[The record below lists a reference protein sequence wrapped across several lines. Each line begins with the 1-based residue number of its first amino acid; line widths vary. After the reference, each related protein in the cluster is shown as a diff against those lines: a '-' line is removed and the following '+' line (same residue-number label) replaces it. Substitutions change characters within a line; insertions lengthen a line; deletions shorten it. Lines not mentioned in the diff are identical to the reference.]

1 MNKGTT
7 LLETMVVIAI
17 ISLLSLTGV
26 NTINNFR
33 REASLDNAANQ
44 LVSEIRTARS
54 KSMNGEVF
62 EGEDEINFKIDLDDG
77 STIYR
82 LPEYGISF
90 DSDKY
95 QLVRRCIK
103 NDIDCVG
110 EEPLET
116 VNLDS
121 DHIFTSP
128 GNIFFERITGK
139 SDPPTTT
146 TITIS
151 EKAGT
156 MGRTIS
162 ISEDFKIEIKKI

>member
-1 MNKGTT
+1 MKGTT
-7 LLETMVVIAI
+7 LLETMVVMSI

-33 REASLDNAANQ
+33 REASLDNAANE

-54 KSMNGEVF
+54 KSMNGEILD
-62 EGEDEINFKIDLDDG
+62 EEDESDFVIDLDDG
-77 STIYR
+77 SSEYK

-90 DSDKY
+90 DGDKY
-95 QLVRRCIK
+95 QLIRRCVK
-103 NDIDCVG
+103 NGVDCAS

-139 SDPPTTT
+139 SDPITEI
-146 TITIS
+146 ITIS

-156 MGRTIS
+156 VGRTIS
-162 ISEDFKIEIKKI
+162 ISENFKIEIQKI